1 MTDKFSGVVGIPLAT
16 PIRVKIGVVWKKG
29 KYISNDMQTLLNF
42 TKNYYK
48 KHPLITEE
56 RFVNVQV
63 PFINFQVVIK
73 KIKRKIKNVY
83 LTNEKMRCIVAL

>member
-1 MTDKFSGVVGIPLAT
+1 MAVRVHYHEKQSNLHHVAIYQIKEVRLLFYSCMTDKFSGVVGIPLAT

-48 KHPLITEE
+48 KHPLITE
-56 RFVNVQV
+56 RDS
-63 PFINFQVVIK
+63 
-73 KIKRKIKNVY
+73 
-83 LTNEKMRCIVAL
+83 